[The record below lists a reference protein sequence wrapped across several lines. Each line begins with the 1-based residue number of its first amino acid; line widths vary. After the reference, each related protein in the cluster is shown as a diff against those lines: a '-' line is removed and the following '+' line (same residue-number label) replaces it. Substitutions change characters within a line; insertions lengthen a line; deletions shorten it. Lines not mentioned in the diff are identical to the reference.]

1 MKRILFTMLLIA
13 GTMMM
18 VGCSSSSSGD
28 GTKSVQDTAIEKIV
42 VYAQSGSPTP
52 AIQDYID
59 AGITGVNDDN
69 LAQINEIV
77 AGHKAEDVDT
87 AEEIQALADQLN
99 LETTENLPPVA
110 LAGSPK
116 TTVEYGGTV
125 KFSSRHSYD
134 PDGEIVQYVW
144 YENGQ
149 VVARVPYFFKAYYK
163 AGTYSI
169 KLVVTDNDGATS
181 STEYTITVKPK
192 PEPVA
197 KKSASTTT
205 SVGSKTFE
213 NNTDAPIPDLST
225 ITVDVD
231 AADAVSSI
239 SKVTVT
245 INLDHTYV
253 GDLII
258 SLISPN
264 GTTIRLTNRNG
275 SWGENFTNTVF
286 DDDASVSI
294 TSISGSDAP
303 FTGTYRPVDP
313 LSTFNTED
321 PNGTWTLKISDNAGA
336 DSGTFHSVS
345 ITIE

>member
-1 MKRILFTMLLIA
+1 MLLIA

-18 VGCSSSSSGD
+18 VGCNSSSSGD

-42 VYAQSGSPTP
+42 AYAESGSPTP
-52 AIQDYID
+52 TLQDYMD
-59 AGITGVNDDN
+59 AGITGVNDEN

-77 AGHKAEDVDT
+77 AGHKAEDVDS

-144 YENGQ
+144 YEDGQ

-163 AGTYSI
+163 SGTYRI

-192 PEPVA
+192 PVV
-197 KKSASTTT
+197 KKSTSTSTS
-205 SVGSKTFE
+205 SVGPKTFE
-213 NNTDAPIPDLST
+213 NNTDTPIPDLTT

-258 SLISPN
+258 SLISPD

-286 DDDASVSI
+286 DDDASASI
-294 TSISGSDAP
+294 TSISASDAP

-321 PNGTWTLKISDNAGA
+321 PNGTWTLSITDGWGG

>member
-1 MKRILFTMLLIA
+1 MKKILFTMLLTA

-42 VYAQSGSPTP
+42 AYAQSGSPTP

-77 AGHKAEDVDT
+77 AGQKAEDVDT

-99 LETTENLPPVA
+99 LQTTENLPPVA
-110 LAGSPK
+110 VAGSPK

-192 PEPVA
+192 PVV
-197 KKSASTTT
+197 KKSTSSTT
-205 SVGSKTFE
+205 SVGAKTFE
-213 NNTDAPIPDLST
+213 NNTDTPIPDLST

-245 INLDHTYV
+245 INLDHTFV
-253 GDLII
+253 GDLDIK
-258 SLISPN
+258 LISPN
-264 GTTIRLTNRNG
+264 GTTIRLADHNG
-275 SWGENFTNTVF
+275 GSGDNFTNTVF
-286 DDDASVSI
+286 DDDAAVSI
-294 TSISGSDAP
+294 TSITSSDAP
-303 FTGTYRPVDP
+303 FTGTYRPIDP

-321 PNGTWTLKISDNAGA
+321 PNGTWTLSIADEWGL